1 MSYKYKKTYKRY
13 RRTPRTYYEYDFY
26 KSRNKW
32 MLKRK
37 LAKELKYLSPDDIKL
52 LKNLKNATK
61 EDWAYLIGMLS
72 GIGLIGFILLKPGGD
87 FWADVILEF
96 IE

>member
-52 LKNLKNATK
+52 LKT
-61 EDWAYLIGMLS
+61 
-72 GIGLIGFILLKPGGD
+72 
-87 FWADVILEF
+87 
-96 IE
+96 